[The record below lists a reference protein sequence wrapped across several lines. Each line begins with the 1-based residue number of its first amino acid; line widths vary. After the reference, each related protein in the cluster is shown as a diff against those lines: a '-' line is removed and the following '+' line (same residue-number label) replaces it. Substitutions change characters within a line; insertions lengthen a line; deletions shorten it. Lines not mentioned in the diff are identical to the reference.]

1 MDSSSLPPRVV
12 FAITGP
18 PGSGKTFLCS
28 QLLQCFPEA
37 AYLSMD
43 DYQIMTAWSQQE
55 LLSWMAAGADY
66 EELPMPGLCEA
77 LARLKFQQHRS
88 GSAVAQ
94 LSPPIFFESHLGK
107 NTIGLSALV
116 DYVIWLDQDLDIC
129 LARALRSV
137 CRQQRTAAP
146 MESDELARMQ
156 SYLDHYLATTSTL
169 LRMQRE
175 RIKPTADYLFK
186 DQPVTRL
193 SEWILGKMTLIA
205 S

>member
-77 LARLKFQQHRS
+77 LARLKFQHHPA
-88 GSAVAQ
+88 GSAVEP
-94 LSPPIFFESHLGK
+94 SSSPIFFESHLGK
-107 NTIGLSALV
+107 HTIGLTALV
-116 DYVIWLDQDLDIC
+116 DYVIWIDQDLDIC
-129 LARALRSV
+129 LARALRAM
-137 CRQQRTAAP
+137 CRQQRG
-146 MESDELARMQ
+146 ARQEGSTETTKIQ
-156 SYLDHYLATTSTL
+156 SYLDHYLITTSAL

-175 RIKPTADYLFK
+175 RIRPTADYLLI
-186 DQPVTRL
+186 DQSVTKL
-193 SEWILGKMTLIA
+193 SEWIHAKIA
-205 S
+205 SAEL